1 MMQCIDFQGSINI
14 FFAYTILSVK
24 NHETNTDQ
32 IIHIFFRERDK
43 YELFAFHIYRQIINA
58 TVLLV
63 GKFALDYFVN

>member
-1 MMQCIDFQGSINI
+1 M
-14 FFAYTILSVK
+14 K

-32 IIHIFFRERDK
+32 IIQKNFRERDK